1 MFVERICVVCT
12 SNMWYACAVSSDT
25 SFGSITECLFIFF
38 SCLFFLFRFHLLIR
52 IHIITS
58 LWFSFGAFMFIYF
71 FLCISSLKVVLHC
84 LDTDYDLFVYFFWE
98 GECIVLFCFAISC
111 WLVIY
116 LRTMLCM
123 MSLTYTFYSLQMKTM
138 VLTDRGISR
147 SNGHPY
153 AFFVFHQFVAYFT
166 NTPQEC
172 KSELFFIWILKP
184 RVGQSDRWSP
194 VLICYKD
201 SYLSLSEIQV
211 FPR

>member
-84 LDTDYDLFVYFFWE
+84 LDTDYDLFVYVFLRGRVYCFILLCHFMLTSNLFKNNALHDVANLHILFSANENNGFNGPWNQQVKWAP
-98 GECIVLFCFAISC
+98 IRIFCF
-111 WLVIY
+111 
-116 LRTMLCM
+116 
-123 MSLTYTFYSLQMKTM
+123 
-138 VLTDRGISR
+138 
-147 SNGHPY
+147 
-153 AFFVFHQFVAYFT
+153 
-166 NTPQEC
+166 
-172 KSELFFIWILKP
+172 
-184 RVGQSDRWSP
+184 SP
-194 VLICYKD
+194 ICGLLY
-201 SYLSLSEIQV
+201 EHTT
-211 FPR
+211 RM